1 VDDHAAQLR
10 EAERAVRRAAAHA
23 QSLLRDAERAADVA
37 MLAQRAVSD
46 ADTAAQQVEQ
56 RLEAAR
62 RRQQMA
68 RERAEEALAEAAAL
82 RAAAA
87 EAAEARRTAN
97 DELQWVRTQVAA
109 RPSGAA
115 PLLEADLRAVPMT
128 EAPATDPVI
137 TADAAIEADDSGP
150 HAVPTRTDEGD
161 TMSDELRD
169 KTIAFLVA
177 NEGVEQVELTEPW
190 RAMERAGGNPKL
202 VAPRAGVVQ
211 AFFGLDRADTFRIDA
226 VLGEIGPADFDGL
239 VLPGGVA
246 NPDQLRILPDAVRF
260 VREFVESGKPV
271 GVISHGAWTL
281 IEAGVVEG
289 RTLTSWPSLR
299 TDLSN
304 AGANWVDEELHVDD
318 NIYSSRKPE
327 DVPAFTSAVISALAR
342 A

>member
-1 VDDHAAQLR
+1 MR
-10 EAERAVRRAAAHA
+10 
-23 QSLLRDAERAADVA
+23 
-37 MLAQRAVSD
+37 
-46 ADTAAQQVEQ
+46 
-56 RLEAAR
+56 
-62 RRQQMA
+62 
-68 RERAEEALAEAAAL
+68 AEAAA
-82 RAAAA
+82 
-87 EAAEARRTAN
+87 AAEARRTAN
-97 DELQWVRTQVAA
+97 DELQWVRTRVAA

-115 PLLEADLRAVPMT
+115 PLLEADVTAIPMT
-128 EAPATDPVI
+128 EAPVNVERI
-137 TADAAIEADDSGP
+137 ADSPTTERPAAEQLEPDDSGP
-150 HAVPTRTDEGD
+150 HAVPTRNNEGD

-246 NPDQLRILPDAVRF
+246 NPDQLRILPDAVKF

-304 AGANWVDEELHVDD
+304 AGANWVDEELHVDN
-318 NIYSSRKPE
+318 NIYSSRKPD
-327 DVPAFTSAVISALAR
+327 DVPAFTSAVIGALAR

>member
-1 VDDHAAQLR
+1 VDDHAARLR

-23 QSLLRDAERAADVA
+23 QSLLRDAERAAEVA
-37 MLAQRAVSD
+37 MLAQRAVTD
-46 ADTAAQQVEQ
+46 ADAAAQQVEQ

-68 RERAEEALAEAAAL
+68 RERAEEAQAEATALRAEAAD
-82 RAAAA
+82 AA
-87 EAAEARRTAN
+87 ESRRTAN
-97 DELQWVRTQVAA
+97 DELQRVRTRVAA
-109 RPSGAA
+109 RPSGTA
-115 PLLEADLRAVPMT
+115 PVFEADLSAVPMT
-128 EAPATDPVI
+128 EAPTVESP
-137 TADAAIEADDSGP
+137 TNETIESDDSGP
-150 HAVPTRTDEGD
+150 HAVPTRIDDGD

-226 VLGEIGPADFDGL
+226 LLGEIGPADFDGL

-246 NPDQLRILPDAVRF
+246 NPDQLRILPEAVSF

-318 NIYSSRKPE
+318 NIYSSRKPD